1 MRLHLCE
8 VPAKAGSRAW
18 LVWEA
23 EGAEEPLSKA
33 HGKRHHSE
41 TRGNPNDG
49 LNSATG
55 QRLINATYNR
65 RGSRSENEFRYR
77 VR

>member
-8 VPAKAGSRAW
+8 APAKAGIRTWS
-18 LVWEA
+18 VWEA
-23 EGAEEPLSKA
+23 EGVEEPLWKVDV
-33 HGKRHHSE
+33 KRHHSE

-49 LNSATG
+49 LNSTTG
-55 QRLINATYNR
+55 QKLINATYNR
-65 RGSRSENEFRYR
+65 SGSRSEDEFRYR